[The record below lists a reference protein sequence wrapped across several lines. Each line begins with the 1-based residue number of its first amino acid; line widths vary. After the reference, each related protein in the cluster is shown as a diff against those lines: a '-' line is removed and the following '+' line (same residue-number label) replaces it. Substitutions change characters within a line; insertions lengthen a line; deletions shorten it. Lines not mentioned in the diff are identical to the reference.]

1 MSEETRSIV
10 PRKDG
15 EAGIGREDKYWGKGY
30 FGTVKVRDE
39 LVYKGKALSDALA
52 EKDKNLSNEIDK
64 VNKHFVTNEEAIATN
79 ATNIG
84 KNTSNINANKESIA
98 AVSKEVTTLKASVG
112 TPLVAATVAAMT
124 DNNKIYVYTG
134 TESGYTEG
142 NWYYNDGTKWVSGG
156 VYNATA
162 LQTDTTLSVSGEAA
176 DSESVGKHLFP
187 LHDTTRIVGEEF
199 ATGGNMKPN
208 NRINSKRIHI
218 VKNTKVHMLPNTKGY
233 RFWTRAYKTGTNTI
247 IPMTE
252 IGGHDWSTED
262 AVFNNSCD
270 IVVGM
275 AKTGDEA
282 FTSVDEMNG
291 VFSLIEPVNEA
302 INESVNILLNKVIDF
317 SADKFEK
324 LSVYFPL
331 SLRRFATGGNGTPN
345 NRIVVDRFK
354 VNVGDFVYVSPKA
367 YEYTFAFDL
376 YEKDGTHIGGS
387 SSLVEGSLPGG
398 WLHDPYVFDREC
410 YCMLWVAHS
419 GIESD
424 YIHNN
429 AAFENLTDMDGKVI
443 FIRKQQLDSEKDTES
458 LTVNSEFI
466 KTVEDAQYARA
477 STVKPLTLLHFSD
490 IHGDKDALNRILK
503 DASSLKYDDA
513 ICTGDMAANTIDAN
527 FTQWWNPEI
536 LTCIGNHD
544 CATIAQIDGKWVY
557 TWDALSMADRDKTY
571 IKPFESNWGITHTEG
586 TSYYYKDY
594 TDKRVRLIVLDN
606 HLDNYESTKAE
617 AAAQN
622 EWLIAILESA
632 RLAGLHVL
640 IATHYIIPN
649 SKVRDCTFSPFGK
662 TEVGSLVGDA
672 HIHEDTVNTVAASIA
687 KGLHFIGYIS
697 GHTHSDHI
705 LDAKGDG
712 KQMQYN
718 ITCAAVSYAPQWDPE
733 DLLRDETRDAF
744 NMVVIDT
751 EHTLVKLIR
760 GGGADLDLFMRSRK
774 AICINYS
781 TGEICG
787 EIK

>member
-30 FGTVKVRDE
+30 FGTVKARDE
-39 LVYKGKALSDALA
+39 IIYKGKALSDVLA
-52 EKDKNLSNEIDK
+52 EKDKNLSDEIVK
-64 VNKHFVTNEEAIATN
+64 VNKRFTTNEESITAN
-79 ATNIG
+79 ATNID

-134 TESGYTEG
+134 TESGYTKG

-187 LHDTTRIVGEEF
+187 LHDTTRIVGKEF
-199 ATGGNMKPN
+199 GTGGNMTPN
-208 NRINSKRIHI
+208 NRIQSKKIHI
-218 VKNTKVHMLPNTKGY
+218 VKGTKVHMLNNTKGY
-233 RFWTRAYKTGTNTI
+233 KFFTIAYKTGTTTE
-247 IPMTE
+247 IPSEE
-252 IGGHDWSTED
+252 IGGHIEWSTDD
-262 AVFNNSCD
+262 AVFNDSCD
-270 IVVGM
+270 IKVVMQQQGQ
-275 AKTGDEA
+275 ES
-282 FTSVDEMNG
+282 FTSVEEMND
-291 VFSLIEPVNEA
+291 VFSLIEPVNEVVA
-302 INESVNILLNKVIDF
+302 EDTDKIEN
-317 SADKFEK
+317 KFEN

-331 SLRRFATGGNGTPN
+331 SLRRFTTGGNMTPN
-345 NRIVVDRFK
+345 NRIVVERFK
-354 VNVGDFVYVSPKA
+354 VNVGDSIYVNQKA
-367 YEYTFAFDL
+367 SDYLFAFML
-376 YEKDGTHIGGS
+376 YDKDGNIIVDS
-387 SSLVEGSLPGG
+387 ENVERSRPGG
-398 WLHDPYVFDREC
+398 WLSDPYVFDKDG
-410 YCMLWVAHS
+410 YCMLSVSHS
-419 GIESD
+419 GVKGNPNN
-424 YIHNN
+424 NN
-429 AAFENLTDMDGKVI
+429 AAFESLTDMDGKVL
-443 FIRKQQLDSEKDTES
+443 FIQKQQLANEEDTKRLLS
-458 LTVNSEFI
+458 NNEFI
-466 KTVEDAQYARA
+466 KIVEDAKYVRE

-490 IHGDKDALNRILK
+490 IHGDDKALDRILK
-503 DASSLKYDDA
+503 DASGLTYDDA
-513 ICTGDMAANTIDAN
+513 ICTGDMATNTIDSNIAN
-527 FTQWWNPEI
+527 WWNPKI

-571 IKPFESNWGITHTEG
+571 IKPFEANWGITHATG

-622 EWLIAILESA
+622 AWLISVLESA

-640 IATHYIIPN
+640 IATHYIVPN
-649 SKVRDCTFSPFGK
+649 SKVRDCTFSQFGE
-662 TEVGSLVGDA
+662 TEVGSLAGGA
-672 HIHEDTVNTVAASIA
+672 HIYEDTVNAVSDAIA
-687 KGLHFIGYIS
+687 RGLHFIGYIS
-697 GHTHSDHI
+697 GHTHRDNI
-705 LDAKGDG
+705 LDTFGDG

-718 ITCAAVSYAPQWDPE
+718 ITCAAVSYAPQWNTE
-733 DLLRDETRDAF
+733 DLFRDETRDAF

-781 TGEICG
+781 TGQICG